1 MEEKIYIVEALHELP
16 ILHDR
21 INKNKE
27 KLQEYSSGV
36 SNITPVFG
44 TEQEQRNYVAALMQ
58 STKALLERYLWL
70 KRCIAY
76 TNAMSKVEIC
86 KRAYSIVELIS
97 LRQEMGGVMSSVYD
111 CLSLRTGE
119 RMYAKLTAGTAQQ
132 AGPSDGGKAPLMS
145 PILFYDEAKKNRE
158 KDEWF
163 EFCGKI
169 TSALEIFNARTYLLD
184 PDEAVPPKET
194 AA

>member
-97 LRQEMGGVMSSVYD
+97 LRQDMGELCPQSTTVCRSAPANACTQSSRREQ
-111 CLSLRTGE
+111 LSRPV
-119 RMYAKLTAGTAQQ
+119 R
-132 AGPSDGGKAPLMS
+132 P
-145 PILFYDEAKKNRE
+145 
-158 KDEWF
+158 
-163 EFCGKI
+163 
-169 TSALEIFNARTYLLD
+169 
-184 PDEAVPPKET
+184 T
-194 AA
+194 AAKRRS